1 MTDAGDT
8 IGILNQWV
16 QAYLAWMRQSGFA
29 SPTVY
34 IHERLL
40 GHFRRFAKERNLGLG
55 ELFTYRTLVDF
66 KKHCGLL
73 FASWTLRGLA
83 RYLVR
88 QGLIASPITKPAV
101 KLPDIYEQY
110 LRFYEEIGQVAPLTL
125 AATRRI
131 LTAFHC
137 DLTARGVALSALGI
151 EHIDGFLVRC
161 NKGLAPATCRHNRTY
176 LRGFL
181 RYLYHQRHILDRDLA
196 TLVVGAV
203 DFAHDNPPKFLRPEE
218 IQGLF
223 AAPRTYTS
231 WELRCLAMVH
241 LAHALG
247 LRPKEISRLTLDDV
261 FFKKA
266 RIRIPDRKSNNPIVL
281 PLPEPAIKAIAAYL
295 MAARPKTDSRRL
307 FLTLTPAVRPI
318 GAATV
323 GSDITRFIRKVNPE
337 ATAYWLRHTYAQN
350 LLESKASIFEV
361 KEMLGHDS
369 LHCTKRYLHI
379 HTEMMRK
386 VLFDETL

>member
-1 MTDAGDT
+1 MTDSGT
-8 IGILNQWV
+8 IDVLHQWV

-29 SPTVY
+29 SSTVT

-40 GHFRRFAKERNLGLG
+40 GHFQHFAKDRNPGLG

-66 KKHCGLL
+66 KKCCGLL

-83 RYLVR
+83 RYLACR
-88 QGLIASPITKPAV
+88 GLIASPIAKPAV
-101 KLPDIYEQY
+101 GLPDIYEQY
-110 LRFYEEIGQVAPLTL
+110 LRFYEENGQVAPLTL
-125 AATRRI
+125 ATSRKI
-131 LTAFHC
+131 LTAFHF
-137 DLTARGVALSALGI
+137 DLTAQGVSLSTLGI
-151 EHIDGFLVRC
+151 EHIDGFLARHS
-161 NKGLAPATCRHNRTY
+161 KGLAPATCRHNRTY

-218 IQGLF
+218 IRRLF
-223 AAPRTYTS
+223 VAPRTYTS

-241 LAHALG
+241 LAYALG

-266 RIRIPDRKSNNPIVL
+266 RIRIADRKSNNPIML

-295 MAARPKTDSRRL
+295 VAARPKTESRRL
-307 FLTLTPAVRPI
+307 FLTLTPAFRPVS
-318 GAATV
+318 AAMV
-323 GSDITRFIRKVNPE
+323 GCDITRFIRKVNPK
-337 ATAYWLRHTYAQN
+337 ATAYWLRHTYAQT